1 MHILFKLSVR
11 EYYWTWK
18 RELYVRFF
26 VGMTIAAMN
35 WHYFDIDMHDSEC
48 YAMAWGRAAISREAI
63 PSHHLGMS
71 AFFFFS
77 FQLTLPLQSVAF
89 RSSGEISSV
98 KMLARTWRMISSSWF
113 RDARNSVV
121 INGIF
126 CIFIL
131 RFSREIRP
139 LIVFTT
145 QLMLR
150 TRKIDEMSWMNLN

>member
-1 MHILFKLSVR
+1 METWVVCAIFRWYDDSGDELTLFWYRYARFGMLCNGMRSRGHFTRSNSVPPSR
-11 EYYWTWK
+11 
-18 RELYVRFF
+18 YVC
-26 VGMTIAAMN
+26 V
-35 WHYFDIDMHDSEC
+35 
-48 YAMAWGRAAISREAI
+48 
-63 PSHHLGMS
+63 
-71 AFFFFS
+71 FFFFS